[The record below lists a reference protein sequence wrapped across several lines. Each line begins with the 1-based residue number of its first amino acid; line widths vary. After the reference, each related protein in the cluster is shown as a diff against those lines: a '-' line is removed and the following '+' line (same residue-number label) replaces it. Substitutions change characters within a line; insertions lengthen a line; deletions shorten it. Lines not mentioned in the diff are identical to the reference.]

1 MIFNLK
7 SQFPRASQ
15 DCVDLNPLS
24 SPPREDKTRSTAS
37 VGTRNGIRR
46 GRMNKTE
53 ESYSRVLDAMKARG
67 EILSWDFQG
76 MTLRWLCGD
85 KAIKY
90 TADFVVRYKT
100 DSVMRDGHDFIVRI
114 RLVEIKGGYSKI
126 PGYLERA
133 VERFRHAKT
142 YWGEVFQM
150 ELHQKTKEGWK
161 QLI

>member
-1 MIFNLK
+1 MK
-7 SQFPRASQ
+7 SLREILPRCSQ
-15 DCVDLNPLS
+15 SFLDANSHSIIPTVAEAQKNALQPVVA
-24 SPPREDKTRSTAS
+24 T
-37 VGTRNGIRR
+37 RR
-46 GRMNKTE
+46 GEMNKTE
-53 ESYSRVLDAMKARG
+53 ESYSRVLNAMKARG

-85 KAIKY
+85 KTIKY
-90 TADFVVRYKT
+90 TADFVVRFPFVVTHLYTIPK
-100 DSVMRDGHDFIVRI
+100 I
-114 RLVEIKGGYSKI
+114 RLIEIKGGYSKM